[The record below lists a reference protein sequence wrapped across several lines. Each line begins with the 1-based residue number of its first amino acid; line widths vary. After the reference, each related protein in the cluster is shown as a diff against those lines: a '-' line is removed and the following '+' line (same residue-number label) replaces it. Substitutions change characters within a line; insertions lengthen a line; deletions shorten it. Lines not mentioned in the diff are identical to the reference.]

1 MATMAR
7 RLQLRAGV
15 GERML
20 TSKLQVLN
28 GTANR
33 RTSLALRMLT
43 GRVIEPLPTC
53 LAAWRIL
60 AWAQL
65 ELDADD
71 EPTALAT
78 FQQCAALDAEDP
90 LAYVGQAI
98 WYQQRHDNHAAI
110 RQWVHAWELDPQ
122 SQAIRRALVKLTGE
136 LPESLLADAVALM
149 RAHCEDEAVDLLRQL
164 RRERFDSVVSLTL
177 I

>member
-43 GRVIEPLPTC
+43 GRVLEPLALVPDIET
-53 LAAWRIL
+53 LFSIG
-60 AWAQL
+60 
-65 ELDADD
+65 DD
-71 EPTALAT
+71 EPVNPPVMLAPHRHGRHY
-78 FQQCAALDAEDP
+78 AARTVYLSE
-90 LAYVGQAI
+90 
-98 WYQQRHDNHAAI
+98 RHLRDVDHIIN
-110 RQWVHAWELDPQ
+110 AWQHVDSKRLTR
-122 SQAIRRALVKLTGE
+122 SAVLRRALEHLRDAA
-136 LPESLLADAVALM
+136 ESAPAKCT
-149 RAHCEDEAVDLLRQL
+149 RA
-164 RRERFDSVVSLTL
+164 S
-177 I
+177 

>member
-43 GRVIEPLPTC
+43 GRIIEPLALVPNNGPLVSRGEDESIKVPVL
-53 LAAWRIL
+53 LAPHRPGRHYAARTVYLSERHLRDVDQIIETW
-60 AWAQL
+60 
-65 ELDADD
+65 
-71 EPTALAT
+71 
-78 FQQCAALDAEDP
+78 QQVDSKRLTRSAVL
-90 LAYVGQAI
+90 
-98 WYQQRHDNHAAI
+98 
-110 RQWVHAWELDPQ
+110 
-122 SQAIRRALVKLTGE
+122 RRALEFLR
-136 LPESLLADAVALM
+136 DAV
-149 RAHCEDEAVDLLRQL
+149 EADPAKC
-164 RRERFDSVVSLTL
+164 TL
-177 I
+177 END